1 MVFQEDKQGK
11 FKRQTSKQAISLAME
26 GRWLESVEVN
36 KAIIANL
43 PKDVDAYNRLGK
55 AYVELGEYAQAK
67 EAYGKAMELDHF
79 NSIAKK
85 NLARLELLG
94 PQALKPME
102 GNAEKA
108 TPNIFIEEIGR
119 AGVLNLYQIA
129 SHDKLMKMMSG
140 DKVFLKLKD
149 NALTVENVRGEYLG
163 LVPTKQSLRLIKLM
177 KGGNKYTAAVV
188 SSRENMIS
196 VIIRETYQDPAQ
208 TDLVSFPGRRLE
220 EVAPYVSDRVFH
232 TDVEEEEEQSEAVAE
247 EGVEPAEEPAEE
259 PTEEKEWDREA

>member
-1 MVFQEDKQGK
+1 MTFQEDKQGK
-11 FKRQTSKQAISLAME
+11 LKRQTSKQAINLAME
-26 GRWLESVEVN
+26 GRWQESVDVN
-36 KAIIANL
+36 KSILENF

-55 AYVELGEYAQAK
+55 AYVELGEYTQAK
-67 EAYGKAMELDHF
+67 EAYSQAMTLDHY

-94 PQALKPME
+94 PQALKPIE

-129 SHDKLMKMMSG
+129 TAEKLMKMMSG
-140 DKVFLKLKD
+140 DKVILKLQGGM
-149 NALTVENVRGEYLG
+149 LSVENVRGEYLG

-188 SSRENMIS
+188 SSRENSIS
-196 VIIRETYQDPAQ
+196 VIIRETYQDPGQ
-208 TDLVSFPGRRLE
+208 TDQVSFPGRRLE
-220 EVAPYVSDRVFH
+220 EVQPFISDRVFRPEL
-232 TDVEEEEEQSEAVAE
+232 EEEEEQAE
-247 EGVEPAEEPAEE
+247 GIADEGVEPAEEPAEE
-259 PTEEKEWDREA
+259 PEADKEWEQEA